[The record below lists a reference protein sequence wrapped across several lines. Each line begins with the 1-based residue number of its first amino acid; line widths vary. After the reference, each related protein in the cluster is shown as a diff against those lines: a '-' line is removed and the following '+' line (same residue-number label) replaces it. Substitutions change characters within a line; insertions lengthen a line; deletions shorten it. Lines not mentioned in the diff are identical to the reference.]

1 MLFRLQGK
9 QPFKCS
15 VFLALAGPFWGLL
28 LDLQVAHLSSP
39 PLHCSAGR
47 RVLMGKGGG
56 VCSADGQAMCRQ
68 QDSLILFNYKESH

>member
-9 QPFKCS
+9 QPFNCS
-15 VFLALAGPFWGLL
+15 DFLALAGPFWGLL

-47 RVLMGKGGG
+47 RVLMGEG
-56 VCSADGQAMCRQ
+56 VVCVALMGRLCADSR
-68 QDSLILFNYKESH
+68 IL

>member
-15 VFLALAGPFWGLL
+15 VFPALAGPFWGLL
-28 LDLQVAHLSSP
+28 LDVQVAHLSSP

-47 RVLMGKGGG
+47 SIDGGRGRGCVALMARL
-56 VCSADGQAMCRQ
+56 CADSR
-68 QDSLILFNYKESH
+68 IL